1 MTLCLLN
8 SSLSLPMSQSPLYL
22 SLLLFPPYFHL
33 FPFFLYIVCCFP
45 TWTPIFMILEIMFI
59 NFLHVWLSRKM
70 RLAPITNLI
79 TSQKKNFD
87 SLLNDYVWY
96 TPNYMLTHV
105 WMLLNRNLLFSVSWL
120 MVCVCMLSLLV
131 MSDSLWPHGV

>member
-1 MTLCLLN
+1 MCLLN
-8 SSLSLPMSQSPLYL
+8 SSLSLPLQPSLYL
-22 SLLLFPPYFHL
+22 PLSFFAFSSLFPSIPVFSLYCVLLPYL
-33 FPFFLYIVCCFP
+33 
-45 TWTPIFMILEIMFI
+45 TPIFMILEIMFI

-105 WMLLNRNLLFSVSWL
+105 WMLLNCNLLFSVSWL
-120 MVCVCMLSLLV
+120 MVCVCVLSLSV
-131 MSDSLWPHGV
+131 VSDSLWPHGL